1 MSRSLPAK
9 TPTCAAASR
18 LFKQLQND
26 PLYQRSQMWALMVA
40 MRAAGRDDADYA
52 TLMAVSGWS
61 GQFVY
66 NPKPDWPTFIEP
78 AETVQR
84 ACAAIGLALDQTR
97 PDSPDEAFDFI
108 LANCTEDRP
117 VVAEHLEFG
126 LFVGAEDGA
135 EPRVRFFVV
144 PFFNDG
150 VWWSRQAFAETFWG
164 GPGDKRLFV
173 LTGPAEPTPPDAV
186 ARQTLA
192 GLARLATEDYWTNW
206 RKDAAPNAVTGLRA
220 IERYA
225 ADVAD
230 LAHDMQDNK
239 ETNKAT
245 CFFERGWGCY
255 AIYPQWTAREC
266 TARYLDRAAALF
278 DGAAAKHIR
287 AAAGKYHQAY
297 GAWQQWERHLGR
309 SEEFGEYD
317 ARWADPAHR
326 RAGSEAALSA
336 LDAERHAV
344 AAVQAALAATA

>member
-66 NPKPDWPTFIEP
+66 NAKPDWPTFIEP
-78 AETVQR
+78 TETVPR
-84 ACAAIGLALDQTR
+84 ACAAMGVSLEQTR
-97 PDSPDEAFDFI
+97 PASADEAFDFI

-150 VWWSRQAFAETFWG
+150 VWWSRRRRRWQRSRPT
-164 GPGDKRLFV
+164 
-173 LTGPAEPTPPDAV
+173 EPDRRRRAVKQGRVQSSLPDAAV
-186 ARQTLA
+186 SLSKPGVRV
-192 GLARLATEDYWTNW
+192 GLQWAAISRNRSPHPASKCVGRRLRCGRRVSSW
-206 RKDAAPNAVTGLRA
+206 RCGSLPAPA
-220 IERYA
+220 
-225 ADVAD
+225 
-230 LAHDMQDNK
+230 
-239 ETNKAT
+239 
-245 CFFERGWGCY
+245 
-255 AIYPQWTAREC
+255 
-266 TARYLDRAAALF
+266 
-278 DGAAAKHIR
+278 GAAVLP
-287 AAAGKYHQAY
+287 AG
-297 GAWQQWERHLGR
+297 R
-309 SEEFGEYD
+309 
-317 ARWADPAHR
+317 
-326 RAGSEAALSA
+326 
-336 LDAERHAV
+336 
-344 AAVQAALAATA
+344 